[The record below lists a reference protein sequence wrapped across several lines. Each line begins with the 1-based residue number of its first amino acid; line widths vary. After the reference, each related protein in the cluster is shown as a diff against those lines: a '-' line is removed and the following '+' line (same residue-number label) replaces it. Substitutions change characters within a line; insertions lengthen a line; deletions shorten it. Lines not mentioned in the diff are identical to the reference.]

1 MGKTLVEMAAELVQA
16 QCSSRNMATDE
27 ITSSLQATYNALHAL
42 QSGEEKGEVAAVAGT
57 MKPEK
62 SIQKHKITCLECG
75 KEFQMISAKH
85 LASHGL
91 TGREYRKK
99 WGFSLRQP
107 LCAKVLSE
115 RRKKASKDRGLPANL
130 IKFQEQRKKKSAAG
144 GASGKGTATR
154 KGKVAAKSAA
164 PRKTVIRKRAAK
176 PAASGTTGSESK

>member
-1 MGKTLVEMAAELVQA
+1 MAKTLVEMAAELVQA

-27 ITSSLQATYNALHAL
+27 ITASLQATFSALHAL
-42 QSGEEKGEVAAVAGT
+42 QSGEEKGEAAAPAGA

-85 LASHGL
+85 LESHSL

-130 IKFQEQRKKKSAAG
+130 IKFQEQRKKKSAA
-144 GASGKGTATR
+144 ASGKGAAPR
-154 KGKVAAKSAA
+154 KAKAKSAA

-176 PAASGTTGSESK
+176 PAASAATTGESK